1 LARDPRDII
10 ISSCLYQWYKN
21 HKPNINNFNEALEK
35 VKLKEYN
42 CESIPV
48 HSLETIRINGNDLTL
63 EELKSLHIETN
74 EMLCDFICNISN
86 DWLIYKYEDLVDD
99 NFVTLNKYLDTN
111 IDSNVEVPKEENR
124 VTRSKAY
131 GNWRDW
137 FTQKDVEF
145 YKPLYDD
152 YMQLM
157 NYDTND
163 WKLNENPVL
172 PPELGSEYMEKLFY
186 GNL

>member
-1 LARDPRDII
+1 
-10 ISSCLYQWYKN
+10 
-21 HKPNINNFNEALEK
+21 
-35 VKLKEYN
+35 
-42 CESIPV
+42 
-48 HSLETIRINGNDLTL
+48 
-63 EELKSLHIETN
+63 
-74 EMLCDFICNISN
+74 MLCDFISNISN

-99 NFVTLNKYLDTN
+99 NFVTLNKYLDTK
-111 IDSNVEVPKEENR
+111 IDSKIEVPKELNR
-124 VTRSKAY
+124 LTRSKAY

-137 FTQKDVEF
+137 FTQEDVEF

-152 YMQLM
+152 YIQLM

-186 GNL
+186 GNV